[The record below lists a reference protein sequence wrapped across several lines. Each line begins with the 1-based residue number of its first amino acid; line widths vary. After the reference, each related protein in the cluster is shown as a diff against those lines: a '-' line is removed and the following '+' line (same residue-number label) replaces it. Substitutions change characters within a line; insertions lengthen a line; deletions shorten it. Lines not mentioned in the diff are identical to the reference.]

1 MPSIC
6 LSRVS
11 LAHGGAAPLL
21 EDVTLHLG
29 AGWTGIVGENGLGKT
44 SLLRLISGDLEPV
57 AGHVRRDPPELRVTL
72 CAQEIEHPPVDVDRA
87 RALWSGPAQPGLAR
101 LRVHPSQIQAW
112 SCLSPGE
119 RKRWQ
124 IAAALADEPDALLL
138 DEPTNHLDREGRA
151 LLVDA
156 LRRFRGIGIVVTH
169 DRALLDEL
177 TERTVRLAERTARLW
192 SGPYSQAREGWRTE
206 EEQRLREWSRLAEAA
221 SDLRERLQGLRESS
235 QRAER
240 RGRRVG
246 GKRLSDESSLQ
257 GKGRA
262 LAGAARM
269 AREAGRMGRELEGLE
284 EAKRG
289 LAMRRAKGRS
299 VRFEWSAGGASVLAR
314 LVSDELGHG
323 EAVILR
329 EVSLS
334 VLAGTRIW
342 LQGANGSGKSTL
354 LGALLRAAVRPSEL
368 LHLPQELLQD
378 DRARLLEGLGDLGPE
393 PRGRLLQ
400 MAAALG
406 LDPQRLVSQARLSP
420 GEGRK
425 LLVALG
431 ISQGYAGLF
440 LDEPT
445 NHLDLPS
452 IERLEEALADYPG
465 ALVLVTHDERLTR
478 RTTSEVWRVEAGR
491 VVM

>member
-1 MPSIC
+1 M
-6 LSRVS
+6 
-11 LAHGGAAPLL
+11 
-21 EDVTLHLG
+21 
-29 AGWTGIVGENGLGKT
+29 
-44 SLLRLISGDLEPV
+44 
-57 AGHVRRDPPELRVTL
+57 
-72 CAQEIEHPPVDVDRA
+72 
-87 RALWSGPAQPGLAR
+87 
-101 LRVHPSQIQAW
+101 
-112 SCLSPGE
+112 
-119 RKRWQ
+119 
-124 IAAALADEPDALLL
+124 LL

-151 LLVDA
+151 LLVGA

-177 TERTVRLAERTARLW
+177 TERTVRLAERTACLW
-192 SGPYSQAREGWRTE
+192 VAVQPGAAKAGAARRSNGSASGRVSP
-206 EEQRLREWSRLAEAA
+206 EAA

-235 QRAER
+235 QRTER

-269 AREAGRMGRELEGLE
+269 AREAGRMGHELEALE

-299 VRFEWSAGGASVLAR
+299 VRFEWSAGAASVLAR

-329 EVSLS
+329 DVSLS
-334 VLAGTRIW
+334 VLAGTRVW

-465 ALVLVTHDERLTR
+465 ALVLVTHDERLAR